1 MAQLIKEVIKEPKGV
16 SAPDAIVASK
26 GEIAPEIIEVYKVPA
41 WMGAL
46 VTVAFLLALVTVAW
60 VYLLQSHI
68 ASTETRLVQAN
79 SENAQLKDALQD
91 TNLRLKAQGR
101 ALGDKV
107 GLTQKQL
114 EDKSNKL
121 VAEDKAA
128 IALAAKQQQQRQAYT
143 EQQVAAVAT
152 DVQGVKTDVSAMK
165 TDVATTQAEQTAIKR
180 SVAKVASGQDE
191 LGEKIATNSREL
203 NTLKHRGERTF
214 YQFAIER
221 GAAPINL
228 GTIKLSTTKVDVKNN
243 KFTLIISSDDKRIE
257 KQNQTLNQAIT
268 FYSGKDPQLFEVVV
282 NGISKK
288 MIAGYLSVPNDAPKP
303 MLP

>member
-1 MAQLIKEVIKEPKGV
+1 MAQVVKQVTTEPKG
-16 SAPDAIVASK
+16 
-26 GEIAPEIIEVYKVPA
+26 ERAPEIIEVHKVPA

-46 VTVAFLLALVTVAW
+46 ATIAFLLALVTVAW
-60 VYLLQSHI
+60 VYMLQSHI
-68 ASTETRLVQAN
+68 AATETKLAQAN
-79 SENAQLKDALQD
+79 TENAQLKDSLED

-114 EDKSNKL
+114 EDKSAKL

-143 EQQVAAVAT
+143 EQQVAAVQT

-165 TDVATTQAEQTAIKR
+165 TDVASTQAEQMAIKK

-191 LGEKIATNSREL
+191 LGEKIATNSHEL
-203 NTLKHRGERTF
+203 NVLKHKGERTF

-228 GTIKLSTTKVDVKNN
+228 GTIKLSASKVDVKNN

-257 KQNQTLNQAIT
+257 KRDQSLNQAIT

>member
-1 MAQLIKEVIKEPKGV
+1 MAEVVKAVTKEPLVEKT
-16 SAPDAIVASK
+16 
-26 GEIAPEIIEVYKVPA
+26 PEIIEISKVPA
-41 WMGAL
+41 WMGVLATL
-46 VTVAFLLALVTVAW
+46 AFLLALITIAW

-68 ASTETRLVQAN
+68 AGTENKLAQAN
-79 SENAQLKDALQD
+79 LQNSQLKDALDD
-91 TNLRLKAQGR
+91 TNLRMKAQGR

-107 GLTQKQL
+107 GLTQKEL
-114 EDKSNKL
+114 ADKSAKLVEEDKRQIAE
-121 VAEDKAA
+121 VAKA
-128 IALAAKQQQQRQAYT
+128 QQKRQAYT
-143 EQQVAAVAT
+143 ESQVAAVQT

-165 TDVATTQAEQTAIKR
+165 TDVATTQAEQASIKK

-191 LGEKIATNSREL
+191 LGEKIATNTREL
-203 NTLKHRGERTF
+203 TVLKHKGERTF

-243 KFTLIISSDDKRIE
+243 KFTLIISSDDKKIE
-257 KQNQTLNQAIT
+257 KKDQTLNQAIT

-282 NGISKK
+282 NGISSK

-303 MLP
+303 MVP